1 MPTTSFDALEYLF
14 SYGTLRMPAVQLAT
28 FGRLLQGH
36 ADTLPGYRLDQLEIR
51 DAGVIAISGMTHHPT
66 VVATGNPADS
76 VTGNVFAITPDEL
89 ALADEYEVDDYRRDR
104 VRLASGE
111 TAWVYADARVPP
123 PPPIDE

>member
-1 MPTTSFDALEYLF
+1 MPNTSFDALEYLF

-51 DAGVIAISGMTHHPT
+51 DATVIGISAMTHHPT
-66 VVATGNPADS
+66 VVATGNPAD
-76 VTGNVFAITPDEL
+76 VVQGNVFAITADEL
-89 ALADEYEVDDYRRDR
+89 AQADDYEVEDYRRDR

-111 TAWVYADARVPP
+111 LAWVYADARIPP
-123 PPPIDE
+123 PLPIN

>member
-51 DAGVIAISGMTHHPT
+51 DAAVIGISGMTHHPT

-76 VTGNVFAITPDEL
+76 VSGNVFAITADEL
-89 ALADEYEVDDYRRDR
+89 AQADDYEVEDYRRDR

-111 TAWVYADARVPP
+111 LAWVYADARVPP
-123 PPPIDE
+123 PPPIA